1 MKKLVG
7 ICLGIAMGI
16 QVSAQEAADKKIQ
29 AGLIVGTGINF
40 QRMGTKQMS
49 TNGVGADFNIGA
61 NLNFGLNDNIAFTTG
76 LELDFSSTRFQAS
89 ALTSTNVKTDTYYQF
104 VDSDILNREE
114 SATGLNTLFRLDER
128 KHNATYLTIPTMLLF
143 RTKYIGYFRYF
154 GKFGLRNSILVSNKI
169 TDQGEVFDPVTASFS
184 PSENARMEAGSD
196 LFFYK
201 GSVGLAA
208 GAEWNFSG
216 STVLAAELGFYYGFT
231 PLYFSPKEDKRH
243 LYSLESVNGNLTRR
257 YFNNDANQSQLMLK
271 VSILF

>member
-1 MKKLVG
+1 MKKVVG
-7 ICLGIAMGI
+7 ICLGIAFGL
-16 QVSAQEAADKKIQ
+16 QTWAQEAADKKIQ
-29 AGLIVGTGINF
+29 AGLIIGTGLNF

-49 TNGVGADFNIGA
+49 TNGVGGDFNIGA

-76 LELDFSSTRFQAS
+76 LELDFSSTKYEAS
-89 ALTSTNVKTDTYYQF
+89 ALTSTNAKTETYYNF
-104 VDSDILNREE
+104 VDTDILNKEE
-114 SATGLNTLFRLDER
+114 ASSGSNTLFRLTER
-128 KHNATYLTIPTMLLF
+128 KHSATYLTIPTMLLF

-154 GKFGLRNSILVSNKI
+154 GKFGLRNSILVGNKI
-169 TDQGEVFDPVTASFS
+169 NDKGDVFDPTTLTFS
-184 PSENARMEAGSD
+184 ASENSRMEAGND

-201 GSVGLAA
+201 GSVGLAG

-216 STVLAAELGFYYGFT
+216 TTVLAAELGFYYGFT

-243 LYSLESVNGNLTRR
+243 LYSIENVNGTLARR